1 MRLRRFNNKGVDRFR
16 EYLRLAR
23 EDATASVQWDLLQ
36 DPSLTEEV
44 HPPAEVDS
52 ISFQTKREAATY
64 LHSLLRE
71 IQKQIVIED
80 QGLWTWL
87 SLYFFDSLCP
97 KRDGKRAIR
106 NDYTYIYEPRN
117 TRHFYRHL
125 LFISWRILDVA
136 PTYNRLLLDRS
147 ISSLDVLTKEA
158 TKRLFL
164 TRIPCFFELL
174 EKLYLDPQT
183 NRARKGI
190 DPTNQ
195 IVPGDLTHRLPT
207 RIRQLEKTYDLHS
220 LTADQLLDLLGPEF
234 QFESGSR

>member
-44 HPPAEVDS
+44 NPTAEVDT

-64 LHSLLRE
+64 LHKLLRE
-71 IQKQIVIED
+71 IPKQTVIED

-87 SLYFFDSLCP
+87 SLYFFDSICP
-97 KRDGKRAIR
+97 KRDGKRAVR
-106 NDYTYIYEPRN
+106 QDHMYIYEPKDQRCRN
-117 TRHFYRHL
+117 RQL
-125 LFISWRILDVA
+125 LVIAWRVLDIA
-136 PTYNRLLLDRS
+136 PAYNRLFLDKRVV
-147 ISSLDVLTKEA
+147 SLDKITDHVMN
-158 TKRLFL
+158 RLFL
-164 TRIPCFFELL
+164 TRIPCIFELL
-174 EKLYLDPQT
+174 DTIYWDHEN

-190 DPTNQ
+190 IDTTQVNR
-195 IVPGDLTHRLPT
+195 GDLPHRLPT

>member
-44 HPPAEVDS
+44 NPPAEVDA

-64 LHSLLRE
+64 LHKLLRE
-71 IQKQIVIED
+71 IPKQTVIED

-87 SLYFFDSLCP
+87 SLYFFDSICP

-106 NDYTYIYEPRN
+106 NDYTYIYEPKN

-125 LFISWRILDVA
+125 FFISWRILDIA
-136 PTYNRLLLDRS
+136 PIHNQLLLDRS
-147 ISSLDVLTKEA
+147 VASLDKISSEIM
-158 TKRLFL
+158 KRLYL
-164 TRIPCFFELL
+164 TRIPCFFELV
-174 EKLYLDPQT
+174 EKIYRDPKT

-190 DPTNQ
+190 VDTTRINR
-195 IVPGDLTHRLPT
+195 GDLSHRLPT
-207 RIRQLEKTYDLHS
+207 CIRQLEKTYDLHS

>member
-1 MRLRRFNNKGVDRFR
+1 MRFNNKGVDRFR

-44 HPPAEVDS
+44 NPPAEVDA

-64 LHSLLRE
+64 LHKLLRE
-71 IQKQIVIED
+71 IPKQTVIED

-87 SLYFFDSLCP
+87 SLYFFDSICP
-97 KRDGKRAIR
+97 KRDGKRTIR
-106 NDYTYIYEPRN
+106 NDYTYIYEPKN

-125 LFISWRILDVA
+125 LFISWRILDIA
-136 PTYNRLLLDRS
+136 PINNQLLLDRS
-147 ISSLDVLTKEA
+147 VASLDKISSEIM
-158 TKRLFL
+158 KRLYL
-164 TRIPCFFELL
+164 TRIPCFFELV
-174 EKLYLDPQT
+174 EKIYRDPKT

-190 DPTNQ
+190 VDTTRINR
-195 IVPGDLTHRLPT
+195 GDLSHRLPT
-207 RIRQLEKTYDLHS
+207 CIRQLEKTYDLHS

>member
-1 MRLRRFNNKGVDRFR
+1 MRLRRFNNKGVDRLR

-97 KRDGKRAIR
+97 KRDGKRAAR
-106 NDYTYIYEPRN
+106 NDYTYIYEPKN

-136 PTYNRLLLDRS
+136 PIHNRLLLDKN
-147 ISSLDVLTKEA
+147 IATLDLMTIE
-158 TKRLFL
+158 TMGRLYL

-174 EKLYLDPQT
+174 EKLYLDPKT

-190 DPTNQ
+190 DRTSK
-195 IVPGDLTHRLPT
+195 ISPGDLPHRLPT

>member
-1 MRLRRFNNKGVDRFR
+1 MRFNNKGVDRFR

-64 LHSLLRE
+64 LHKLLRE
-71 IQKQIVIED
+71 IPKQTVIED

-87 SLYFFDSLCP
+87 SLYFFDSICP
-97 KRDGKRAIR
+97 KRDGKRAVR
-106 NDYTYIYEPRN
+106 NDYTYIYEPKN

-125 LFISWRILDVA
+125 LFISWRILDIA
-136 PTYNRLLLDRS
+136 PIHNQLLLDRS
-147 ISSLDVLTKEA
+147 VASLDKISSEIM
-158 TKRLFL
+158 KRLYL
-164 TRIPCFFELL
+164 TRIPCFFELV
-174 EKLYLDPQT
+174 EKIYRDPKT

-190 DPTNQ
+190 VDTTRINR
-195 IVPGDLTHRLPT
+195 GDLSHRLPT
-207 RIRQLEKTYDLHS
+207 CIRQLEKTYDLHS

>member
-44 HPPAEVDS
+44 HPPAEVDA

-64 LHSLLRE
+64 LHKVLRE
-71 IQKQIVIED
+71 IPKQIVIED

-87 SLYFFDSLCP
+87 SLYFFDSICP

-106 NDYTYIYEPRN
+106 NDYTYIYEPKN

-125 LFISWRILDVA
+125 LFISWRILDIA
-136 PTYNRLLLDRS
+136 PINNQLLLDRS
-147 ISSLDVLTKEA
+147 VASLDKISSEIM
-158 TKRLFL
+158 KRLYL
-164 TRIPCFFELL
+164 TRIPCFFELV
-174 EKLYLDPQT
+174 EKIYRDPKT

-190 DPTNQ
+190 VDTTRINR
-195 IVPGDLTHRLPT
+195 GDLSHRLPT
-207 RIRQLEKTYDLHS
+207 CIRQLEKTYDLHS

-234 QFESGSR
+234 QFESGSS